1 MASEDGSFQ
10 VSNNERT
17 HRFEVESGEQTAFL
31 SYRHVG
37 GSLTLDHTEVPPE
50 LEGRGIASKL
60 TRTALDYA
68 REKGLEVVPLCPY
81 VSRYLKKHSEYL
93 DLLNDENRRHVLDSE
108 S

>member
-10 VSNNERT
+10 VTNNERT
-17 HRFEVESGEQTAFL
+17 HRFEVESGAQTAFL

-60 TRTALDYA
+60 TQTALEYA
-68 REKGLEVVPLCPY
+68 RKQGLEVVPICPY
-81 VSRYLKKHSEYL
+81 VSKYLKKHSEYL
-93 DLLNDENRRHVLDSE
+93 DLLSNEHRKHVLNSE
-108 S
+108 G

>member
-10 VSNNERT
+10 VTNNERT
-17 HRFEVESGEQTAFL
+17 HRFELESGDQTAFL

-60 TRTALDYA
+60 ARTALEYA
-68 REKGLEVVPLCPY
+68 REQGLQVVPICPY
-81 VSRYLKKHSEYL
+81 VGKYLKKHSEYL
-93 DLLNDENRRHVLDSE
+93 DLLSDENRRHVLNSE

>member
-10 VSNNERT
+10 VTNDERT
-17 HRFEVESGEQTAFL
+17 HRFEVESDAQTAFL

-60 TRTALDYA
+60 ARTALEYA
-68 REKGLEVVPLCPY
+68 RERGLEVVPICPY
-81 VSRYLKKHSEYL
+81 VSKYLKKHSEYL
-93 DLLNDENRRHVLDSE
+93 DLLT
-108 S
+108 

>member
-68 REKGLEVVPLCPY
+68 REQGLKVVPLCPY

>member
-1 MASEDGSFQ
+1 MASKDGSFE

-17 HRFEVESGEQTAFL
+17 HRFEVELGAQTAFL

-50 LEGRGIASKL
+50 LEGCGIASKL
-60 TRTALDYA
+60 TRTALEYA
-68 REKGLEVVPLCPY
+68 RERGLQVVPICPY
-81 VSRYLKKHSEYL
+81 VSKYLKKHSEYL
-93 DLLNDENRRHVLDSE
+93 DLLSDENRKHVLNSE

>member
-1 MASEDGSFQ
+1 MASEGGSFQ
-10 VSNNERT
+10 VTNNERS
-17 HRFEVESGEQTAFL
+17 HRFEMEFGDQTAFL

-60 TRTALDYA
+60 ARTALEYA
-68 REKGLEVVPLCPY
+68 REQGLQVVPICPY
-81 VSRYLKKHSEYL
+81 ISKYLKKHSEYL
-93 DLLNDENRRHVLDSE
+93 NLLSDEDRKHVLDSE

>member
-1 MASEDGSFQ
+1 MVSEDGSFE

-60 TRTALDYA
+60 TRTALEFA
-68 REKGLEVVPLCPY
+68 RERGLEVVPICPY
-81 VSRYLKKHSEYL
+81 VSKYLKKHSEYL
-93 DLLNDENRRHVLDSE
+93 DLLSDDNRRHVLNSE
-108 S
+108 T

>member
-1 MASEDGSFQ
+1 MASEDGSFS

-17 HRFEVESGEQTAFL
+17 HRFEVQSGEQTAFL
-31 SYRHVG
+31 SYRHIS

-60 TRTALDYA
+60 ARTALDYA
-68 REKGLEVVPLCPY
+68 RERGLEVVPICPY
-81 VSRYLKKHSEYL
+81 VSKYLKKHSEYL
-93 DLLNDENRRHVLDSE
+93 DLLSDENRRHVLDSD

>member
-1 MASEDGSFQ
+1 MATEDSSFEIT
-10 VSNNERT
+10 NNERT
-17 HRFEVESGEQTAFL
+17 HRFEVESADQTAFL

-60 TRTALDYA
+60 ARTALDYA
-68 REKGLEVVPLCPY
+68 REQGLQVVPICPY
-81 VSRYLKKHSEYL
+81 ISKYLKNHSEYL
-93 DLLNDENRRHVLDSE
+93 DLLSEENRKHVLNSE

>member
-1 MASEDGSFQ
+1 M
-10 VSNNERT
+10 
-17 HRFEVESGEQTAFL
+17 ESGDQTAFL

-68 REKGLEVVPLCPY
+68 REQGLQVVPICPY
-81 VSRYLKKHSEYL
+81 VSTYLKKHSEYL
-93 DLLNDENRRHVLDSE
+93 DLLSDENRKHVLDSE